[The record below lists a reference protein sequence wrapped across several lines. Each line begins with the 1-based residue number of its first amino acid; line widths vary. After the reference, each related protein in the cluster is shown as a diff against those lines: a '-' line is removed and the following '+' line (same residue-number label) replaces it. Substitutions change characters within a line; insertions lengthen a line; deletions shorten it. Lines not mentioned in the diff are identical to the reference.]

1 MIKTY
6 LKHILLLSF
15 TTLFLLNCGGASGGP
30 DLSPDPTR
38 KVMSNI
44 PDWFL
49 DTPKKEGFR
58 YQAATATSQ
67 DLQLAINKAT
77 LDGASS
83 LAAAIESVME
93 GYNKRVREENGLGG
107 DSDILD
113 RYSQTQGQII
123 ATTLQDYEVVRK
135 EILEEKSTTQ
145 NIFRAYV
152 LLEWDEGAAHQRL
165 LNKIQADKE
174 IYDAIRASELM
185 NEMESKVE
193 AYRQRKAG
201 G

>member
-1 MIKTY
+1 MK
-6 LKHILLLSF
+6 
-15 TTLFLLNCGGASGGP
+15 
-30 DLSPDPTR
+30 D
-38 KVMSNI
+38 I
-44 PDWFL
+44 PDWYL
-49 DTPKKEGFR
+49 IPPSKDGYR
-58 YQAATATSQ
+58 YEAATATSQ
-67 DLQLAINKAT
+67 DLQLAVNKAT
-77 LDGASS
+77 LDAASR
-83 LAAAIESVME
+83 LAATIQSELE
-93 GYNKRVREENGLGG
+93 GYTKRVQEETGLGNNSG
-107 DSDILD
+107 VLD

-123 ATTLQDYEVVRK
+123 STTLQDYEVVK
-135 EILEEKSTTQ
+135 TEILEEKSTTQ

>member
-6 LKHILLLSF
+6 LKHILLLSI
-15 TTLFLLNCGGASGGP
+15 TTLFLLNCGGTSSGP
-30 DLSPDPTR
+30 DLTPDPTQ
-38 KVMSNI
+38 KIMKNI

-49 DTPKKEGFR
+49 VTPKKDGFR
-58 YQAATATSQ
+58 YQPATATSQ
-67 DLQLAINKAT
+67 DLQLAVNKAT

-83 LAAAIESVME
+83 LAAAIESLME
-93 GYNKRVREENGLGG
+93 GYTKRVREENGLGG

-123 ATTLQDYEVVRK
+123 STTLQDYEVVKK

-165 LNKIQADKE
+165 LNKIKADKE

-185 NEMESKVE
+185 DEMESKVE